1 MCPLGASSPEIFYDP
16 CGIRTRVTAV
26 KGRCLN
32 PLTNGPY
39 ETPQAGLEPATLRLT
54 AGCSAIEL
62 LRIIILAPSKLNTS
76 ESFYSLSSLEHF
88 VNNFFI
94 IFHFI
99 WSSPRSISIGQLNT
113 LLCLH
118 LQPINLVIFK
128 GSYSIKDGKSYLE
141 GGFTLRCLQRL
152 SVPYIATQLCSWSA
166 TGTPEVRPSRSSR
179 TKDSSSQISCA
190 HNG

>member
-1 MCPLGASSPEIFYDP
+1 MSPE
-16 CGIRTRVTAV
+16 
-26 KGRCLN
+26 
-32 PLTNGPY
+32 
-39 ETPQAGLEPATLRLT
+39 
-54 AGCSAIEL
+54 
-62 LRIIILAPSKLNTS
+62 RIITRNLFRCISTPSKLNTS
-76 ESFYSLSSLEHF
+76 RKSSILIAQRCALSLAMALPLLY
-88 VNNFFI
+88 
-94 IFHFI
+94 

-113 LLCLH
+113 LPCLH

>member
-1 MCPLGASSPEIFYDP
+1 MFYKKWQGQKDSNPRHLVLETNALPAELYPCIKRSPKEGSTFKTEY
-16 CGIRTRVTAV
+16 
-26 KGRCLN
+26 KLSN
-32 PLTNGPY
+32 PSNHLY
-39 ETPQAGLEPATLRLT
+39 
-54 AGCSAIEL
+54 
-62 LRIIILAPSKLNTS
+62 
-76 ESFYSLSSLEHF
+76 
-88 VNNFFI
+88 
-94 IFHFI
+94 

-113 LLCLH
+113 LPCLH

-128 GSYSIKDGKSYLE
+128 GSYFIKNGKSYLE

>member
-1 MCPLGASSPEIFYDP
+1 MCPLGASSPEIFFIQMYFYTFKTEYKLSNRLSIIY
-16 CGIRTRVTAV
+16 G
-26 KGRCLN
+26 
-32 PLTNGPY
+32 
-39 ETPQAGLEPATLRLT
+39 ATLCVVAHSWLRQ
-54 AGCSAIEL
+54 L
-62 LRIIILAPSKLNTS
+62 L
-76 ESFYSLSSLEHF
+76 Y
-88 VNNFFI
+88 
-94 IFHFI
+94 

-113 LLCLH
+113 LPCLH

>member
-1 MCPLGASSPEIFYDP
+1 MCPLGASSPEIFFIQMYFY
-16 CGIRTRVTAV
+16 TFKTEY
-26 KGRCLN
+26 KLSN
-32 PLTNGPY
+32 PSNL
-39 ETPQAGLEPATLRLT
+39 
-54 AGCSAIEL
+54 
-62 LRIIILAPSKLNTS
+62 
-76 ESFYSLSSLEHF
+76 F
-88 VNNFFI
+88 VGFAN
-94 IFHFI
+94 FI

-113 LLCLH
+113 LPCLH

>member
-1 MCPLGASSPEIFYDP
+1 MCPLGASSPEIFLF
-16 CGIRTRVTAV
+16 
-26 KGRCLN
+26 RCIS
-32 PLTNGPY
+32 T
-39 ETPQAGLEPATLRLT
+39 
-54 AGCSAIEL
+54 
-62 LRIIILAPSKLNTS
+62 PSKLNTNLAIR
-76 ESFYSLSSLEHF
+76 LS
-88 VNNFFI
+88 I
-94 IFHFI
+94 IYGATLCVVAHSWLRQLLY

-113 LLCLH
+113 LPCLH

>member
-1 MCPLGASSPEIFYDP
+1 MGTGVSPRRIITGNLYDP

-94 IFHFI
+94 LLVK
-99 WSSPRSISIGQLNT
+99 PSI
-113 LLCLH
+113 
-118 LQPINLVIFK
+118 
-128 GSYSIKDGKSYLE
+128 Y
-141 GGFTLRCLQRL
+141 
-152 SVPYIATQLCSWSA
+152 
-166 TGTPEVRPSRSSR
+166 
-179 TKDSSSQISCA
+179 
-190 HNG
+190 

>member
-1 MCPLGASSPEIFYDP
+1 MSPKRI
-16 CGIRTRVTAV
+16 ITRNLFIQMYHY
-26 KGRCLN
+26 G
-32 PLTNGPY
+32 
-39 ETPQAGLEPATLRLT
+39 ATLRVV
-54 AGCSAIEL
+54 AHSW
-62 LRIIILAPSKLNTS
+62 LRQPCYTFKTEHKLQSSII
-76 ESFYSLSSLEHF
+76 Y
-88 VNNFFI
+88 
-94 IFHFI
+94 

-113 LLCLH
+113 LPCLH

-128 GSYSIKDGKSYLE
+128 GSYFIKNGKSYLE

-166 TGTPEVRPSRSSR
+166 TGTPEVCPSRSSR

>member
-1 MCPLGASSPEIFYDP
+1 MMSRYVLKNGR
-16 CGIRTRVTAV
+16 GRRIRTLDIWFWRPTLYQ
-26 KGRCLN
+26 LN
-32 PLTNGPY
+32 Y
-39 ETPQAGLEPATLRLT
+39 TPVYCGLPKKE
-54 AGCSAIEL
+54 
-62 LRIIILAPSKLNTS
+62 APSKLNTNLAI
-76 ESFYSLSSLEHF
+76 LSNL
-88 VNNFFI
+88 N
-94 IFHFI
+94 

-113 LLCLH
+113 LPCLH

>member
-1 MCPLGASSPEIFYDP
+1 MGTGVSPKRI
-16 CGIRTRVTAV
+16 ITRNLMKLLYTF
-26 KGRCLN
+26 KTEHKLQIINLDC
-32 PLTNGPY
+32 
-39 ETPQAGLEPATLRLT
+39 ATLRVVARSWLRQ
-54 AGCSAIEL
+54 L
-62 LRIIILAPSKLNTS
+62 L
-76 ESFYSLSSLEHF
+76 Y
-88 VNNFFI
+88 
-94 IFHFI
+94 

-113 LLCLH
+113 LPCLH

>member
-1 MCPLGASSPEIFYDP
+1 MAQRFALSLTVGSANY
-16 CGIRTRVTAV
+16 VT
-26 KGRCLN
+26 
-32 PLTNGPY
+32 
-39 ETPQAGLEPATLRLT
+39 
-54 AGCSAIEL
+54 
-62 LRIIILAPSKLNTS
+62 PSKLNTNLAIR
-76 ESFYSLSSLEHF
+76 LS
-88 VNNFFI
+88 I
-94 IFHFI
+94 IHGATLRVVAHSWLRQLLY

-113 LLCLH
+113 LPCLH
-118 LQPINLVIFK
+118 LQPINLVICK
-128 GSYSIKDGKSYLE
+128 GSYFIKNGKSYLE